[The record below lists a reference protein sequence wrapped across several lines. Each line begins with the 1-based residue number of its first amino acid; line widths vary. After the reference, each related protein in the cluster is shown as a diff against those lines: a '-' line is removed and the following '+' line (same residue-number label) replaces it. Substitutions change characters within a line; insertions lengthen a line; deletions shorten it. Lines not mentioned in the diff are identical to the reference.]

1 MKAVVFAYHDMG
13 CVGVRALVEAGF
25 DIAAIYTHP
34 DNAAENNFFG
44 SVARTAAEF
53 GIPVFAPE
61 DVNHPL
67 WVDRIKASEPEVIF
81 SFYYRNLLSEEILN
95 TAKVGAFNLHGSLL
109 PKFRGRAPL
118 NWALVEKFS

>member
-13 CVGVRALVEAGF
+13 CVGIRALIAAGY
-25 DIAAIYTHP
+25 DITAIYTHP
-34 DNAAENNFFG
+34 DNAAENTFFG

-67 WVDRIKASEPEVIF
+67 WVDRICLLYTSDAADEV
-81 SFYYRNLLSEEILN
+81 RR
-95 TAKVGAFNLHGSLL
+95 V
-109 PKFRGRAPL
+109 
-118 NWALVEKFS
+118 